1 MLIVW
6 GLAYGGVSVGLQTW
20 MIKAAPQAVE
30 AASSLWVAVFN
41 LSIGL
46 GALAGGVIVD
56 TLTLQG
62 VLWLGGACALA
73 AALAV
78 WSTRTDENLR

>member
-1 MLIVW
+1 M
-6 GLAYGGVSVGLQTW
+6 GLQTW
-20 MIKAAPQAVE
+20 MIKTAPQAVE

-41 LSIGL
+41 LSIGF

-62 VLWLGGACALA
+62 VLWLGGACALL
-73 AALAV
+73 AALAI
-78 WSTRTDENLR
+78 WTARGDQALR

>member
-1 MLIVW
+1 
-6 GLAYGGVSVGLQTW
+6 
-20 MIKAAPQAVE
+20 MIKTAPQAVE

-41 LSIGL
+41 LSIGF

-62 VLWLGGACALA
+62 VLWLGGACALL
-73 AALAV
+73 AALAI
-78 WSTRTDENLR
+78 WTARGDQALR